1 MEKKDDNTIQ
11 PNNDKKIEESNIKK
25 PKKRGRKPKNLLN
38 PNAPKKSI
46 KKEKKRKEKIGNH
59 DFGMVEKDTSGIS
72 TEHLILHL
80 KINTQDSKFKPN
92 HQTEQDLLAYTPELN
107 EPLPYEMLP
116 SDSYPCPLVN
126 PLEDDPSD
134 NTESPKVLNSTK
146 EDKKMKNS
154 IHSTKKNENN
164 EEKENLDL
172 EYTEDGKRK
181 WISENTCSQ
190 VINKNNYQNLS
201 SFQQKSERV
210 NKSATDVPV
219 HHLPP
224 ITDINCWWCCHSFT
238 WNPFVLPISK
248 ENNKVYRSI
257 GCFCCP
263 ECCAAYIFESGKR
276 ATIKPIHS
284 LASYLMDGVGK
295 PDLIVDGYA
304 SPHGFALK
312 PSHAKMLQDADII
325 FWVGE
330 DIENFLEK
338 PLKSIAKN
346 AEKIELMEIKKLT
359 KLKFRERNIFDEHDD
374 HGHDDHAKKDDHD
387 DHDHDKKGHK
397 EDDHDDHDHDK
408 KGHKEEGHDDHGHG
422 HEGHAHGEFDPHIWL
437 DPMNA
442 KIILDEMAIHLIEN
456 DQKNEKKY
464 KENLKSAHKDLD
476 KLTKKIKSDLNK
488 DFKSVVFHDAYQYF
502 EKRFGINILGA
513 FTVNTDVM
521 PGAEQLAEIREVI
534 EHDKVSCIF
543 SEPQFNPDIIK
554 AVAKDMNIA
563 TGVIDPLGATLDPG
577 KDLYFDLINNMSKS
591 FKGC

>member
-1 MEKKDDNTIQ
+1 M
-11 PNNDKKIEESNIKK
+11 
-25 PKKRGRKPKNLLN
+25 
-38 PNAPKKSI
+38 KSI
-46 KKEKKRKEKIGNH
+46 KK
-59 DFGMVEKDTSGIS
+59 FP
-72 TEHLILHL
+72 LILTIL
-80 KINTQDSKFKPN
+80 SFLTIF
-92 HQTEQDLLAYTPELN
+92 TP
-107 EPLPYEMLP
+107 
-116 SDSYPCPLVN
+116 VN
-126 PLEDDPSD
+126 AEI
-134 NTESPKVLNSTK
+134 KV
-146 EDKKMKNS
+146 
-154 IHSTKKNENN
+154 
-164 EEKENLDL
+164 
-172 EYTEDGKRK
+172 
-181 WISENTCSQ
+181 
-190 VINKNNYQNLS
+190 V
-201 SFQQKSERV
+201 
-210 NKSATDVPV
+210 
-219 HHLPP
+219 
-224 ITDINCWWCCHSFT
+224 
-238 WNPFVLPISK
+238 
-248 ENNKVYRSI
+248 
-257 GCFCCP
+257 
-263 ECCAAYIFESGKR
+263 

-359 KLKFRERNIFDEHDD
+359 KLKFRERNVFDEHDD

-397 EDDHDDHDHDK
+397 ED
-408 KGHKEEGHDDHGHG
+408 GHDNHGHE

-488 DFKSVVFHDAYQYF
+488 DFKSIVFHDAYQYF

-521 PGAEQLAEIREVI
+521 PGAEQLAKIREVI